1 MIHSNVCCGAGGGC
15 GASVMRSYERCC
27 TSWTLIKTAYRVPKP
42 AFCGSDD
49 LGELR
54 FTSCGVQHT
63 ETAYGSYGMVS
74 IDWPSQCSTSLL
86 LKRKPRSSVIQFSA
100 DSRGNWPCHLP
111 ILQSQPEHTVGVSRI
126 RATQ

>member
-1 MIHSNVCCGAGGGC
+1 MLL
-15 GASVMRSYERCC
+15 RCRRRLRC
-27 TSWTLIKTAYRVPKP
+27 IGHAKLRTWLQFLDTDRAAYRVPKP